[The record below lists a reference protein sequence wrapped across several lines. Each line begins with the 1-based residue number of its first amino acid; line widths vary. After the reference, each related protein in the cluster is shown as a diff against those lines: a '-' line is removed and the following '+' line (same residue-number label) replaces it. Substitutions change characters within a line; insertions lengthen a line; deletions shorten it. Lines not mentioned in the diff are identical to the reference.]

1 MMKENKFI
9 NNDVLAAARLM
20 RDLEDRVPGAL
31 ERLKSLYL
39 NTGRAYVIGVTGA
52 PGSGKSTLVD
62 RMIDVFRK
70 EGKSVGVV
78 AVDPSSPFSGGAIL
92 GDRVRMQ
99 RHATDEGVFIRSLAT
114 RGCLGGLCR
123 AAQDIVNVMDAMGKD
138 IIIVETVGV
147 GQNEVDVVHM
157 AHTSIVVLV
166 PGMGDEMQAIKAGIV
181 EIGDIFVINKCEREG
196 AGKTEG
202 DLRLALELAG
212 RREDGWEI
220 PIVRTEAISGKGIPE
235 LISGIYL
242 HKDMLE
248 QSGGLAAKLRE
259 RMKITFLKVLE
270 SMVMEHF
277 LDKIEKQGLWDSLL
291 SGLVERRTDPYT
303 LAERIMY
310 EEFAHEV
317 SQSKPK
323 T

>member
-1 MMKENKFI
+1 MTKENKFK

>member
-1 MMKENKFI
+1 MKENKLTD
-9 NNDVLAAARLM
+9 NEVLVAARLM

-31 ERLKSLYL
+31 EKLKDLYPD
-39 NTGRAYVIGVTGA
+39 TGRAYVIGITGA

-70 EGKSVGVV
+70 EGKSVGVI

-92 GDRVRMQ
+92 GDRIRMQ
-99 RHATDEGVFIRSLAT
+99 RHAADEGVFIRSLAT

-157 AHTSIVVLV
+157 AHISIVVLV

-196 AGKTEG
+196 TGKTEG

-212 RREDGWEI
+212 RREDGWET
-220 PIVRTEAISGKGIPE
+220 PIFRTEAISGKGIQE
-235 LISGIYL
+235 FIAGIYL
-242 HKDMLE
+242 HKQMLE
-248 QSGGLAAKLRE
+248 SSNGLASKLKE
-259 RMKITFLKVLE
+259 QMKMIFLKVLE
-270 SMVMEHF
+270 SMVMDHF
-277 LDKIEKQGLWDSLL
+277 LGKIERQRLWDSILNDL
-291 SGLVERRTDPYT
+291 IEKRSDPYT
-303 LAERIMY
+303 LAERIIS
-310 EEFAHEV
+310 EEF
-317 SQSKPK
+317 Q
-323 T
+323 

>member
-1 MMKENKFI
+1 MKEKKLTT
-9 NNDVLAAARLM
+9 NDILTASRLM

-31 ERLKSLYL
+31 ERLKGLYL
-39 NTGRAYVIGVTGA
+39 KTGRAYVIGVTGA

-62 RMIDVFRK
+62 RMIGVFRK

-92 GDRVRMQ
+92 GDRIRMQ

-196 AGKTEG
+196 ADKTEG
-202 DLRLALELAG
+202 DLRLSLELAG
-212 RREDGWEI
+212 RRKDGWET
-220 PIVRTEAISGKGIPE
+220 PIFRTEAVSGKGIPE
-235 LISGIYL
+235 LISGIYR

-248 QSGGLAAKLRE
+248 QSDGLAAKLRE

-291 SGLVERRTDPYT
+291 SDLVERRADPYT
-303 LAERIMY
+303 LAERIMA
-310 EEFAHEV
+310 EEFAHRV
-317 SQSKPK
+317 SHSKLK

>member
-1 MMKENKFI
+1 MKENKLTD
-9 NNDVLAAARLM
+9 NEVLVAARLM

-31 ERLKSLYL
+31 EKLKDLYPD
-39 NTGRAYVIGVTGA
+39 TGRAYVIGVTGA

-70 EGKSVGVV
+70 EGKSVGVI

-92 GDRVRMQ
+92 GDRIRMQ
-99 RHATDEGVFIRSLAT
+99 RHAADEGVFIRSLAT

-157 AHTSIVVLV
+157 AHISIVVLV

-196 AGKTEG
+196 TGKTEG

-212 RREDGWEI
+212 RREDGWET
-220 PIVRTEAISGKGIPE
+220 PIFRTEAISGKGIQE
-235 LISGIYL
+235 FIAGIYL
-242 HKDMLE
+242 HKQMLE
-248 QSGGLAAKLRE
+248 SSNGLASKLKE
-259 RMKITFLKVLE
+259 QMKMIFLKVLE
-270 SMVMEHF
+270 SMVMDHF
-277 LDKIEKQGLWDSLL
+277 LDKIERQRLWNSILNDLIEKRS
-291 SGLVERRTDPYT
+291 DPYT
-303 LAERIMY
+303 LAERIIS
-310 EEFAHEV
+310 EEF
-317 SQSKPK
+317 Q
-323 T
+323 